1 MENKFNI
8 IIYNILVLY
17 TKQLVFRQKGTK
29 TYMTKITKYVLQNIS
44 AEFWHYIPMI
54 NLSILPGIYLN

>member
-17 TKQLVFRQKGTK
+17 TKQLAFRQKGTK
-29 TYMTKITKYVLQNIS
+29 TYMIKITKYVLQNIS
-44 AEFWHYIPMI
+44 AEF
-54 NLSILPGIYLN
+54 

>member
-8 IIYNILVLY
+8 IMYNTLVLY

-29 TYMTKITKYVLQNIS
+29 TYMIKITKYVLQNIS
-44 AEFWHYIPMI
+44 AEF
-54 NLSILPGIYLN
+54 

>member
-17 TKQLVFRQKGTK
+17 TKQLVFRPKGTK

-44 AEFWHYIPMI
+44 AEF
-54 NLSILPGIYLN
+54 